1 MRGSPLLRA
10 LIAFFCILGLGYPI
24 WKLTD
29 QGAPQIPVAESGK
42 NPAEPKSTIRLQ
54 LSFTAPPSSVKV
66 RHLGQAIWEI
76 SSPGQEVEKEFSLEY
91 PKEGVDLEFDVE
103 WPGDALSAMRVVL
116 IDPEGTEHEKSMWG
130 RGETSEVL
138 TFP

>member
-10 LIAFFCILGLGYPI
+10 VIAFFCILALGYPI
-24 WKLTD
+24 WTLTEA
-29 QGAPQIPVAESGK
+29 GTPPL
-42 NPAEPKSTIRLQ
+42 PAEESTPAPAEQKESIRLQ
-54 LSFTAPPSSVKV
+54 LSFTTPPDSVKV
-66 RHLGQAIWEI
+66 RHLGEEVW
-76 SSPGQEVEKEFSLEY
+76 SVTSPGEEAEKEVSLDY

-103 WPGDALSAMRVVL
+103 WSGDTLSAMRVVL
-116 IDPEGTEHEKSMWG
+116 TDPEGTEHEKSLWG